1 MHQIIDVFD
10 FSFNLTTFA
19 SSKLKGLVF
28 MPTYDY
34 KCKECGITFE
44 LFQKMSDDPIKN
56 CVECKGEVK
65 RLIGSGLTP
74 VFKGSGFYE
83 TDYKTKNNSSK
94 KETKSVS
101 SNSEKKSSKN
111 VDSKKSA

>member
-1 MHQIIDVFD
+1 
-10 FSFNLTTFA
+10 
-19 SSKLKGLVF
+19 

-34 KCKECGITFE
+34 KCKACGITFE
-44 LFQKMSDDPIKN
+44 LFQKMSDEPIKK
-56 CVECKGEVK
+56 CIECDGEVK

-83 TDYKTKNNSSK
+83 TDYKSKSNSAK
-94 KETKSVS
+94 KEIKTVAPNTAK
-101 SNSEKKSSKN
+101 EKTSK

>member
-1 MHQIIDVFD
+1 
-10 FSFNLTTFA
+10 
-19 SSKLKGLVF
+19 

-44 LFQKMSDDPIKN
+44 LFQKMSDEPITE
-56 CVECKGEVK
+56 CIECKGEVK

-74 VFKGSGFYE
+74 IFKGSGFYE
-83 TDYKTKNNSSK
+83 TDYKTKSKAQK

-101 SNSEKKSSKN
+101 VKPEKN
-111 VDSKKSA
+111 ESKKVENKKG